1 MRLREE
7 ASKPD
12 IAITAA
18 QRLCA
23 VSHKEMWSEG
33 AAAAAVTPL
42 SAFFPVLSL
51 CLREGSIHICIKG
64 YIDKIAEYKFM
75 TANTFCVP
83 DKGSILS
90 ERPRRPPPI

>member
-23 VSHKEMWSEG
+23 VSRHKEMCEG
-33 AAAAAVTPL
+33 AAAAVTPL